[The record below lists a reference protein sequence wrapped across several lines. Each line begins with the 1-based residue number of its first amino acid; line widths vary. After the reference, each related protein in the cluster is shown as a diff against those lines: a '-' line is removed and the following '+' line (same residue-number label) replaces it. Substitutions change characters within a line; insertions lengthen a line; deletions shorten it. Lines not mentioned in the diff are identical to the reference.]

1 MVVIGSIAGS
11 AATGFGLM
19 AASIA
24 VFGFAAH
31 ARPALTGAGE
41 EKLRYATVVG
51 GLVGLFASLLVIFL
65 SAMIG

>member
-11 AATGFGLM
+11 AATGFGLT

-41 EKLRYATVVG
+41 EKLRHATVVG
-51 GLVGLFASLLVIFL
+51 GLTGLSVSLLVILL
-65 SAMIG
+65 SALIG